1 MARHMRKRRASRR
14 EVNRRI
20 VVATEGPT
28 ERDYIKKLIGKDRYS
43 NVSFAK
49 QGGGDSDPDSV
60 IRALDKAKERIAEKY
75 DPNEEDE
82 YWAVVDKDQWDLESA
97 AKQVRQKKYCLAES
111 YPCFE
116 LWLLLHFKQLNELR
130 GLEGKT
136 SGGKCKPVMDVLKSK
151 DPPYQKGKVTNKGY
165 FDETKT
171 IEAISKAKNLDRKET
186 NHPLRGFGTR
196 VYKLI
201 ESIRNSST

>member
-1 MARHMRKRRASRR
+1 MRKRRASRR

-165 FDETKT
+165 FDEQRLLRRFPRPRILTERRPT
-171 IEAISKAKNLDRKET
+171 IRSEALALEFT
-186 NHPLRGFGTR
+186 N
-196 VYKLI
+196 
-201 ESIRNSST
+201 